1 MCCAARNVCDLNG
14 LVATR
19 RGMNGRHLCQLRGDL
34 LDNARQAVRHLNLD
48 VQYILTASFGNDAP
62 RDQVESLESLQHSRQ
77 RARIGVSNHEEP
89 HPSTRL
95 RRGPSVRTRKPPA
108 AAMRACTDQNS
119 AGCIRS

>member
-1 MCCAARNVCDLNG
+1 
-14 LVATR
+14 
-19 RGMNGRHLCQLRGDL
+19 MNGRHLRELGYNL
-34 LDNARQAVRHLNLD
+34 LDDARQAVRHVNLD
-48 VQYILTASFGNDAP
+48 VQHILIASFGNDTS
-62 RDQVESLESLQHSRQ
+62 RNQVETLEPLQHSRQ

-95 RRGPSVRTRKPPA
+95 RRGPNVRTRKPPA

>member
-1 MCCAARNVCDLNG
+1 
-14 LVATR
+14 
-19 RGMNGRHLCQLRGDL
+19 MNGRHLRELGYNL
-34 LDNARQAVRHLNLD
+34 LDDPRQTVRHVNLD
-48 VQYILTASFGNDAP
+48 VQHILTASFGNDTL
-62 RDQVESLESLQHSRQ
+62 RDKVESLESLQHSRQ
-77 RARIGVSNHEEP
+77 CSRIGVSNHEQS